1 MQKSSMLKKEAAI
14 ANRKWYIIDATDLVL
29 GRLSVAVANILRGKN
44 KACFTPNVDCGDFVI
59 IVNANK
65 VVLTGNKEN
74 TEIWYNSSHYIGG
87 LRSRSGKEMI
97 TKYSE
102 ELIRRSIK
110 GMLPQN
116 RLSRQILRKLFV
128 YSGSNHKHEAQK
140 PTMLEFN
147 EFKVSKKGK

>member
-1 MQKSSMLKKEAAI
+1 MQKSSMLKRESAI

-44 KACFTPNVDCGDFVI
+44 KSCFTPNVDCGDFVI
-59 IVNANK
+59 IVNAKK

-74 TEIWYNSSHYIGG
+74 TEFWYNSSHYIGG

-97 TKYSE
+97 NNYSE

-116 RLSRQILRKLFV
+116 RLSRQIIRKLFV
-128 YSGSNHKHEAQK
+128 YSNENHKHEAQK
-140 PTMLEFN
+140 PIKLEFN
-147 EFKVSKKGK
+147 QFKVNKKGK